1 MGLYISN
8 HSILQDSQMKM
19 IRFAERSITGVLK
32 YETWKVRLPGKLF
45 VLLLFRFV
53 VYSCHSH

>member
-32 YETWKVRLPGKLF
+32 YETWK
-45 VLLLFRFV
+45 
-53 VYSCHSH
+53 